1 MSALKLRIEAV
12 RHAAKN
18 RAAGYLDAAIA
29 AAVQSTD
36 THLWIR
42 REDFDRIRVEFS
54 GPCGPGCQLRR
65 TFAWFG
71 LKDDGSCGCDAFA
84 AKMDAWGPACWQHM
98 EEIVDHLREAAAKR
112 GLPFLATAA
121 RIAVARAIEAGT
133 PPAG

>member
-1 MSALKLRIEAV
+1 MALR
-12 RHAAKN
+12 
-18 RAAGYLDAAIA
+18 RAHCS
-29 AAVQSTD
+29 VSTD
-36 THLWIR
+36 GVR
-42 REDFDRIRVEFS
+42 RVACPCGYAPASPRAVAWHECSLVRSI
-54 GPCGPGCQLRR
+54 CGPGCQLRR

-71 LKDDGSCGCDAFA
+71 LKDDGSCGCAEFA

-112 GLPFLATAA
+112 GLPFIATAA